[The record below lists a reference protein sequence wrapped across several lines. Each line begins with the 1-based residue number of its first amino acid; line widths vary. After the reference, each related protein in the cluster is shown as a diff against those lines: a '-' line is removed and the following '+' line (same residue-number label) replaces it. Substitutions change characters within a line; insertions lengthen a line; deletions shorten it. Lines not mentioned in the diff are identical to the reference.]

1 MAQNQPLAG
10 NDAVR
15 EYLNLLMGA
24 RPEAGREYAA
34 LLFEM
39 DGMHRRLDVALR
51 ELAQVRGEL
60 ARMQEG
66 PEKGFL
72 AHAMEAVEKRL
83 SVMRQGL
90 LEMKEQLING
100 AKEAVEGV
108 RKSGIN
114 ALDKAVS
121 AVGIK
126 KGLEEM
132 QQSLAGSI
140 EDVRKSI
147 EKLEMMGQELRSVG
161 GHLKN
166 AGRAALGREQQEV
179 DGGMEGRFQAA
190 LLSPLRKE
198 RGILNWVNNLVLA
211 AIGSVECLEREAE
224 KTRESKQEKTGEPE
238 LSGNARTADK
248 GEPDNPGRAKGADRT
263 GRLQGEAARPG
274 GARETAR
281 EGNEPPKPSV
291 LKDIQER
298 KRETAARPA
307 PAPGRH
313 LKAQEAAL

>member
-15 EYLNLLMGA
+15 EYLNLLMEA

-39 DGMHRRLDVALR
+39 DGMHRRLDAALR

-60 ARMQEG
+60 ARMQEC

-72 AHAMEAVEKRL
+72 THAMEAAGKRL
-83 SVMRQGL
+83 SAMRQGL
-90 LEMKEQLING
+90 LEMKEQLINS

-108 RKSGIN
+108 RKSGIK

-190 LLSPLRKE
+190 ILAPLRKE

-224 KTRESKQEKTGEPE
+224 KARENKQEEIGESE

-281 EGNEPPKPSV
+281 EGNGPPKPSV
-291 LKDIQER
+291 LRDIQER

>member
-15 EYLNLLMGA
+15 EYLNLLMEA
-24 RPEAGREYAA
+24 RPETGREYAA

-39 DGMHRRLDVALR
+39 DGMHRRLDAALR

-60 ARMQEG
+60 ARMQEC

-72 AHAMEAVEKRL
+72 THAMEAAGKRL
-83 SVMRQGL
+83 SAMRQGL
-90 LEMKEQLING
+90 LEMKEQLINS

-108 RKSGIN
+108 RKSGIK

-179 DGGMEGRFQAA
+179 DGGMEGRFQTAILA
-190 LLSPLRKE
+190 PLRKE

-224 KTRESKQEKTGEPE
+224 KARENKQEKTGEPD
-238 LSGNARTADK
+238 LSGNAGTADK
-248 GEPDNPGRAKGADRT
+248 GESNNPDRARGTDQD
-263 GRLQGEAARPG
+263 GRLQGKPARPG

-281 EGNEPPKPSV
+281 EGSGPPKPSV

-298 KRETAARPA
+298 KRETAARSA

-313 LKAQEAAL
+313 LKTQEAAL